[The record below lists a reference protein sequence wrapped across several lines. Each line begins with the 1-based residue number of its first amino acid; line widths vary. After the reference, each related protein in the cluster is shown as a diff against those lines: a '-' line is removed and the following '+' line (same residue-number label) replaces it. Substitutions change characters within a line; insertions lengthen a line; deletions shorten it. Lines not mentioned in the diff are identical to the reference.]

1 MKRERK
7 EGEKKAKKKKRRKKE
22 KKEKEPEN
30 RPKVEPLVNS
40 HAFDIACLLLEA
52 NKDIIKKE
60 QKKFGAL
67 RWQKLKGHNVQPDTD
82 RIRIF
87 QRAIEKH
94 KKYNYKTERADR
106 VSSMDVE
113 SVTK

>member
-22 KKEKEPEN
+22 KKEKETDH

-52 NKDIIKKE
+52 NKDILKKE

-67 RWQKLKGHNVQPDTD
+67 RRQELKGHNVQPDTD
-82 RIRIF
+82 RIR
-87 QRAIEKH
+87 
-94 KKYNYKTERADR
+94 
-106 VSSMDVE
+106 VPE
-113 SVTK
+113 SNFKD